1 MTDIEE
7 PGRMADIVAS
17 HLPLKL
23 KDKQEVLETID
34 VKARLNK
41 VIDLIHNEKEVLE
54 IEKKIGQRVKRSM
67 ERTQKEYYLR
77 EQMKAI
83 QKELG
88 DKEGKTGE
96 VQKLTE
102 KIEQAGM
109 PDNVK
114 ETAFKELNRYEKN
127 SVKLS

>member
-17 HLPLKL
+17 HLPFKL
-23 KDKQEVLETID
+23 KDKQEVLETVD
-34 VKARLNK
+34 VKKRLNR
-41 VIDLIHNEKEVLE
+41 VISLIHNEKEVLE

-88 DKEGKTGE
+88 DKEGK
-96 VQKLTE
+96 
-102 KIEQAGM
+102 QA
-109 PDNVK
+109 K
-114 ETAFKELNRYEKN
+114 
-127 SVKLS
+127 SVH